1 MIKIYLFLIFL
12 TFYFILEYIQLMSSV
27 GLVSVVQQSDLVI
40 RIDVSILFQVIFPIM
55 LLHNFEQSYLCYT
68 VGPC

>member
-27 GLVSVVQQSDLVI
+27 GLVSIVQQSDLVI